1 MVLTNGCFDLIHPGH
16 VSLLHQA
23 ARQGDRLVVALNS
36 DASVRRLKGP
46 TRPVQKERSRA
57 EVLGAFRVVDLVIL
71 FEDDTPLSLI
81 QTLLPDVLVK
91 GADYSEQQVVG
102 GDVVKANGGEVVLV
116 PIVEGQST
124 TGLVAKAERRA

>member
-1 MVLTNGCFDLIHPGH
+1 M
-16 VSLLHQA
+16 
-23 ARQGDRLVVALNS
+23 
-36 DASVRRLKGP
+36 
-46 TRPVQKERSRA
+46 QKERSRA